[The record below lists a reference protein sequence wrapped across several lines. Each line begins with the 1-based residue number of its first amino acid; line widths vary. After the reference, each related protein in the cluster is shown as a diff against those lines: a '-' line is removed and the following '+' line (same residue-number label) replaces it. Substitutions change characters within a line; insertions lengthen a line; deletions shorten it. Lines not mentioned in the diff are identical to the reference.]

1 MTTRTFSTLGFWIA
15 AAALPSLIGCGGAD
29 LASAMAVGR
38 PCDLSDNAGP
48 SQAAFNAS
56 AAECPTNLCLQPA
69 VDHGAA
75 MPVPN
80 TTAICTGECV
90 GDSDC
95 DGETRD
101 QNNPLD
107 TRCSK
112 GFACGIPYEVGP
124 LACKKLCVCKD
135 FLGPAGATTPITC
148 QGGSTTPIAA
158 KPTGTGETTVAF
170 VSQSRNPQLDI
181 VAMIDNTATMAP
193 KVAKFTAQ
201 FPKFLE
207 ALRSPTDGTLPDL
220 HLAILDSD
228 LGTGGVSA
236 SGPCGPKLVGGGTQ
250 SLYGDMGRFQMLTT
264 PTACTVAPGA
274 TFLETRAG
282 LPLNFTGDTSTAFSC
297 LVGNLGTSGCG
308 YAHQLQAF
316 EFGLVAG
323 GIGNDAQRTTFLRPD
338 AQLGLIFLTDQD
350 DCSAATNEGMF
361 ANIPGLQG
369 EAPWLRCATRAH
381 ACAGVNLAAGSP
393 GYPTTS
399 AYVHAFSECVPRTD
413 ACPNPTDGDPNL
425 LTDTSAPTSCSP
437 LKSIRRLA
445 DEIRSLK
452 GHPEE
457 QILVAGIFGW
467 PRSATDMA
475 TAAYKI
481 APVPNPNPADTAHPT
496 VFDLW
501 PVCYDP
507 NHLPTPA
514 TTDPVTGF
522 DATAAVWG
530 ATGGLRESAFVDEF
544 GESGLKFS
552 ICEPDFG
559 TIMTSIGSALA
570 RKMANPC
577 FERRLRDID
586 PVADGVQSDCRVT
599 FLTPVAVGTG
609 EIVYL
614 EDAIA
619 LPQCP
624 YGATD
629 GTVATDCW
637 QVVNAPAQ
645 CPVTGQRVS
654 VLRTAPEIAAGPLPT
669 GTKVK
674 MQCQTCPVA
683 ATAVAGGCE

>member
-1 MTTRTFSTLGFWIA
+1 MTTRTFSTLVYCLA
-15 AAALPSLIGCGGAD
+15 TALPCLFACGRANLG
-29 LASAMAVGR
+29 SEQAVGR
-38 PCDLSDNAGP
+38 PCNLGITAGP
-48 SQAAFNAS
+48 SEAAFNAS
-56 AAECPTNLCLQPA
+56 AAECPTKLCLQPA
-69 VDHGAA
+69 VDRSAS
-75 MPVPN
+75 MPAPN

-90 GDSDC
+90 RDSDC

-101 QNNPLD
+101 QSNPLD

-112 GFACGIPYEVGP
+112 GFSCGIPYEVGP

-135 FLGPAGATTPITC
+135 FLGPAGAATPITC

-170 VSQSRNPQLDI
+170 VSQSRSPQLDI

-201 FPKFLE
+201 FPKLLE

-228 LGTGGVSA
+228 LGTAGIHA
-236 SGPCGPKLVGGGTQ
+236 SGPCGPKLVGGTQ
-250 SLYGDMGRFQMLTT
+250 SLFGDLGRFQMLST

-282 LPLNFTGDTSTAFSC
+282 LPLNFTGDTSTVFSC
-297 LVGNLGTSGCG
+297 LVGNLGTAGCG
-308 YAHQLQAF
+308 YAHQLQTF

-323 GIGNDAQRTTFLRPD
+323 GIGNDSQRAAFVRPY

-350 DCSAATNEGMF
+350 DCSAATNDGMF
-361 ANIPGLQG
+361 ADTPGLAG

-381 ACAGVNLAAGSP
+381 ACAGVNLANGSP

-399 AYVHAFSECVPRTD
+399 SYLRAFSECAARTD
-413 ACPNPTDGDPNL
+413 TCPNPTDGDPNFQ
-425 LTDTSAPTSCSP
+425 TDTSSPTSCSP
-437 LKSIRRLA
+437 LKSVRRLA
-445 DEIRSLK
+445 DELKNLK
-452 GHPEE
+452 GRPEE
-457 QILVAGIFGW
+457 QLLVAGIFGW
-467 PRSATDMA
+467 PRSATDMT
-475 TAAYKI
+475 TAAYQI

-522 DATAAVWG
+522 DSTAAAWG
-530 ATGGLRESAFVDEF
+530 ATGGLRESAFIDEF

-559 TIMTSIGSALA
+559 AIMTNIGSALA
-570 RKMANPC
+570 RKMDNRC
-577 FERRLRDID
+577 FERKLRDID

-599 FLTPVAVGTG
+599 FLTPIAPDTG
-609 EIVYL
+609 GIVYL

-629 GTVATDCW
+629 GTVAVDCW
-637 QVVNAPAQ
+637 QVVNAPAE

-654 VLRTAPEIAAGPLPT
+654 VLRTAAEIAAGPLPA

-674 MQCQTCPVA
+674 MQCQTCPEA
-683 ATAVAGGCE
+683 ATAVAGGCEY